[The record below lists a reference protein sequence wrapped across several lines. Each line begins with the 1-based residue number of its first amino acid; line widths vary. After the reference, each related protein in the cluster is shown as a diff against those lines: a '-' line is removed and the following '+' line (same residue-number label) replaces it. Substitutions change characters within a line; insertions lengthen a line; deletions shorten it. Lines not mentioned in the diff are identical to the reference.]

1 MPWEFRGAPC
11 ALWGFPGRV
20 WGGSVERSGVECRG
34 RVGCAARPL
43 EKPERAWRRRSR
55 VSQLDLVVL
64 PLFPRLLT
72 SSPCPPGG
80 EAWRH
85 LHPEP
90 QTLESRFSGSAPS
103 GRVYWGGGNWKAP
116 GASRWSRA
124 DGLVRAASGW
134 RGAVCVLCSRK
145 VWVSCRSKVFIY
157 SKTLLIATLEVVPQR
172 PPPNSVGDLGA
183 LQLLSAAPLGARRAR
198 RLRWRPEIAA
208 TPLPPGADSLPRNRR
223 LLTVASRTF
232 LFTKFA

>member
-1 MPWEFRGAPC
+1 MPGARGLCRASFGETRAGLEEKVPGVPAGLGGS
-11 ALWGFPGRV
+11 ALVPSTVDFEPLSPGPGRL
-20 WGGSVERSGVECRG
+20 EAFASGTANPGE
-34 RVGCAARPL
+34 
-43 EKPERAWRRRSR
+43 
-55 VSQLDLVVL
+55 
-64 PLFPRLLT
+64 PLFWLGSLWT
-72 SSPCPPGG
+72 STG
-80 EAWRH
+80 
-85 LHPEP
+85 
-90 QTLESRFSGSAPS
+90 
-103 GRVYWGGGNWKAP
+103 VGGNWKAP

-223 LLTVASRTF
+223 LLTVASRTS